1 MDANKTGAL
10 IAAKRKEKGMT
21 QRELAEKL
29 HISNKAVS
37 RWETGAGFPDVSL
50 LEPLAEALDVTVTE
64 LLSGGE
70 EAQPGEALVVESTRH
85 FSREIKENRKK
96 VPLAALRRR
105 DNYYRRRVDGAG
117 LRGQGAGNSSPRR
130 ELRYAGA
137 EHGKGKPHSR
147 RQRRARLLLRCGQ
160 GGRRERGDHK
170 PGNMG

>member
-50 LEPLAEALDVTVTE
+50 LEPLAEALGVTVTE

-70 EAQPGEALVVESTRH
+70 EAQPGEALVVD
-85 FSREIKENRKK
+85 
-96 VPLAALRRR
+96 A
-105 DNYYRRRVDGAG
+105 
-117 LRGQGAGNSSPRR
+117 
-130 ELRYAGA
+130 
-137 EHGKGKPHSR
+137 
-147 RQRRARLLLRCGQ
+147 
-160 GGRRERGDHK
+160 
-170 PGNMG
+170 